1 MCLANNL
8 TVLQFPLNSAADLYT
23 KKNLHVIHESLLQL
37 LASIFRTLS
46 QRCDNKIKGTA
57 SKARLRRRTFVT
69 WAESN

>member
-23 KKNLHVIHESLLQL
+23 KKNVHVTRESLLQL

-46 QRCDNKIKGTA
+46 RRCDNRDFKIQ
-57 SKARLRRRTFVT
+57 RRNGNENV
-69 WAESN
+69 A